1 MSSRCAD
8 CSRAF
13 DIGRIDA
20 FECKVFDFLNVRRL
34 GSLRLL
40 PRLTRPMAVGSA
52 RFVTTGNEVQEG
64 SAVQIASVSVSPV
77 RIRTA
82 WSMPYT
88 KILPSPIFPVFAD
101 EMIVSMTLST

>member
-1 MSSRCAD
+1 MQSLR
-8 CSRAF
+8 F
-13 DIGRIDA
+13 
-20 FECKVFDFLNVRRL
+20 FEC
-34 GSLRLL
+34 SPPRLL
-40 PRLTRPMAVGSA
+40 APAPTAHETNGSWLGT
-52 RFVTTGNEVQEG
+52 FVTTGNEVQEG

-88 KILPSPIFPVFAD
+88 KILPSPIFSVFAD

>member
-1 MSSRCAD
+1 MFHDRIKPL
-8 CSRAF
+8 AF
-13 DIGRIDA
+13 DTTSVSGDSNT
-20 FECKVFDFLNVRRL
+20 KRRHSDL
-34 GSLRLL
+34 GNR
-40 PRLTRPMAVGSA
+40 A
-52 RFVTTGNEVQEG
+52 FVTTGNEVQEG